1 MDQRKHDRVR
11 VEYLASISG
20 SSYRAKG
27 TVLNLSVGGYR
38 IRTTFMI
45 KKDDCLGVLI
55 DIPKYDRPL
64 VRISGGGQVVRWSR
78 LWNGIHSDRDGRSA
92 TPTVRPSELLKNRL
106 QGSETP

>member
-11 VEYLASISG
+11 VEYLASLSG

-27 TVLNLSVGGYR
+27 TIRNLSVGGCR

-64 VRISGGGQVVRWSR
+64 YVSRAEVRWSGGQDFGMEFIQIEMEDQQR
-78 LWNGIHSDRDGRSA
+78 LGETIRAIEAA
-92 TPTVRPSELLKNRL
+92 T
-106 QGSETP
+106 G